1 MGFESGLKVSRV
13 MILTEKKE
21 EQRKIPSYSFQKIS
35 THSPFGVILKVD
47 PQPPRCSWQ
56 E

>member
-1 MGFESGLKVSRV
+1 MSDDAEKRIIKDGTTRDFETL
-13 MILTEKKE
+13 L
-21 EQRKIPSYSFQKIS
+21 QKIS
-35 THSPFGVILKVD
+35 THSPFRVILKVD